1 MEGLPLGTLGIR
13 EKDGEL
19 LRSIEVDGI
28 CDTLGECE
36 VLGRVLGAPL
46 LGRSFPLLGASF
58 PLLGDSFPLP
68 GPPFPLLGESFPLL
82 G

>member
-1 MEGLPLGTLGIR
+1 MTLGTLGIR

-28 CDTLGECE
+28 GDTLGECE
-36 VLGRVLGAPL
+36 VLDRVLRAPLLGRSFPL

-58 PLLGDSFPLP
+58 PWLG
-68 GPPFPLLGESFPLL
+68 
-82 G
+82 